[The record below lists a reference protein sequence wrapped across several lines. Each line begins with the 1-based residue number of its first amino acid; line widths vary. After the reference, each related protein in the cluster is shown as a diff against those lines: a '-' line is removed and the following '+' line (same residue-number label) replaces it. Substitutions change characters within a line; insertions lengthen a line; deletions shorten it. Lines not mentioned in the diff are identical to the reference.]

1 MTARP
6 AVPTLSGLSS
16 DADATGE
23 KSSPVVT
30 VRPADRH
37 DLDDIV
43 RMRMALLAEEGRSP
57 LFADPHPRA
66 AARALRI
73 TEAQLRDDDQV
84 FLLAVS
90 QSHAVGMVRCTLT
103 SGNPVVSDHLRGFLS
118 AAYVSPAFRRLG
130 VLRMLVDAA
139 EEWCAERGTR
149 DLRLHCTI
157 ENMEGNIAWDA
168 LGFKVVEVVRRRN
181 RSR

>member
-1 MTARP
+1 MAARNAVPSLSGVPSDASDAGAVISP
-6 AVPTLSGLSS
+6 AVTIRG
-16 DADATGE
+16 
-23 KSSPVVT
+23 
-30 VRPADRH
+30 ADRH
-37 DLDDIV
+37 DLEDIV

-73 TEAQLRDDDQV
+73 TEAQLRDDDQI

-90 QSHAVGMVRCTLT
+90 DSRVVGMVRCTLA

-118 AAYVSPAFRRLG
+118 AAYVSPPFRRLG

-139 EEWCAERGTR
+139 EEWCAQHGTR

-157 ENMEGNIAWDA
+157 ENTEGNTAWDA